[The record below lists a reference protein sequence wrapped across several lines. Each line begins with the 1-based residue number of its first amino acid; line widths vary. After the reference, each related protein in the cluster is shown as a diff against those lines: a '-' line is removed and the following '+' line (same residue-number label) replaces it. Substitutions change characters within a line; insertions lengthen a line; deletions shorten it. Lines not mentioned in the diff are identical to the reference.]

1 MNGVVKQLIEDFAGE
16 VSEAVRTFGTYLFGD
31 RGPQE
36 VMDYSRCY
44 KKTKE
49 LDILDQVSLLAHMKK
64 WPKNQLQM
72 QILAEYLADD
82 LAQQTETQE
91 DCDHFYFLLE
101 EEEKKVQN
109 PECFT
114 ISDVENFIKRIQVLV
129 LSKDNENSDRDATR
143 LEVELYEKVL
153 QEIANNNENAEGA
166 SALAEAAL
174 ESKKIKFS
182 RSINN

>member
-1 MNGVVKQLIEDFAGE
+1 MNDVVKQLIKNFSGE
-16 VSEAVRTFGTYLFGD
+16 VNEAVKTFGTYLFGD

-44 KKTKE
+44 KKVKE
-49 LDILDQVSLLAHMKK
+49 LNVLDQVSLLAHMKK

-82 LAQQTETQE
+82 LAQETETQE

-101 EEEKKVQN
+101 EEEKKVPQ
-109 PECFT
+109 PESFT
-114 ISDVENFIKRIQVLV
+114 VSDIENFIKRIEVLA
-129 LSKDNENSDRDATR
+129 SSEYNENSDRDAMR

-153 QEIANNNENAEGA
+153 REIANNNEDACE
-166 SALAEAAL
+166 LAEAAL
-174 ESKKIKFS
+174 KSKKIKFS